1 MEVFVLNKQNSIANQ
16 FLLELRD
23 TQIQQDRMRFRNN
36 LTRLGEIMAYEISKK
51 LEYEKQSIET
61 PLK

>member
-1 MEVFVLNKQNSIANQ
+1 MPKFFLMEVFVLNKQNSIANQ

-36 LTRLGEIMAYEISKK
+36 LTRLGEIMAYE
-51 LEYEKQSIET
+51 LH
-61 PLK
+61 